1 MSNSRAIAPARPP
14 IWVLVLAVSGAN
26 IGVSLLSP
34 AVPLIRQGLV
44 ATADQ
49 VQLVLTGFM
58 MALGIGQLIAGTLSD
73 RFGRRPVMLVG
84 ATLFLLGGFG
94 AFTAASID
102 MLVFMRILQGAGA

>member
-49 VQLVLTGFM
+49 VQLVLR
-58 MALGIGQLIAGTLSD
+58 I
-73 RFGRRPVMLVG
+73 
-84 ATLFLLGGFG
+84 LGGECVH
-94 AFTAASID
+94 
-102 MLVFMRILQGAGA
+102 L